1 MRGKSKDYD
10 FSGAK
15 SKDFNFRGGK
25 SKAAAGKGKKG
36 HKAKNESYD
45 LIVNIDLQEWRLSHE
60 QVYWSVASLIDEEC
74 SFTGPPHT
82 DA

>member
-1 MRGKSKDYD
+1 MDWDRDFNIRGGKSKDFD

-15 SKDFNFRGGK
+15 SQDFIFRGGK

-60 QVYWSVASLIDEEC
+60 QVCNCWSD
-74 SFTGPPHT
+74 
-82 DA
+82 